1 MCRRGRQ
8 VQHARAVLTIGGDGG
23 ALRRRGDDGSKLGD
37 GADAQHTASV
47 QLGLTPPGHG
57 QLDHDVGV
65 RCPCRGSTADRPLR
79 LVMCTARDERECQ
92 RCI

>member
-23 ALRRRGDDGSKLGD
+23 ALRWRGDDGSKLGD

-47 QLGLTPPGHG
+47 QLGLTPPGH
-57 QLDHDVGV
+57 DHDVGV
-65 RCPCRGSTADRPLR
+65 RCPCGSTADRPLR
-79 LVMCTARDERECQ
+79 PIDVRPSRPESTEDAG
-92 RCI
+92 